1 MTKLLNFLGDHVV
14 ISDIHGI
21 FAERKTH
28 HIFNVT
34 QKVRRDLNKIN
45 SSPILEVS
53 IVSFH
58 ARI

>member
-28 HIFNVT
+28 HIFSVP
-34 QKVRRDLNKIN
+34 QKIRRDLNKVN
-45 SSPILEVS
+45 SSPKPELS
-53 IVSFH
+53 IVGFR